1 MGRRG
6 AIAVCAAGFA
16 HVSLVLLVIVAVLP
30 VVQAVDVAVAVQE
43 AAVLLPAVGRVLDE
57 AVGSVLGSS
66 LSVELPVGLAV
77 GVDGRGAVCAAVG
90 DTSGE
95 TAAGGGTLEPLGEV
109 GVLVEVP
116 EEEPEHDGVEA
127 DPPHEAAGVVAV
139 GPEQELE

>member
-1 MGRRG
+1 M
-6 AIAVCAAGFA
+6 CAAGFA

-43 AAVLLPAVGRVLDE
+43 AAILLPAVGRVLDE
-57 AVGSVLGSS
+57 AVGSVFGGS
-66 LSVELPVGLAV
+66 LSVELPVDLAI
-77 GVDGRGAVCAAVG
+77 GVDGRGAVGAAVG
-90 DTSGE
+90 DTSE
-95 TAAGGGTLEPLGEV
+95 TAAGGSTLEPLGEV

-127 DPPHEAAGVVAV
+127 DPPHEATGVVAV